1 MNTSRERCRSF
12 RPVNIEARTESAQ
25 TGPSRTRTCRHG
37 ERMSQQSGNVLDG
50 NAFYRRHTEGMLRRY
65 VRMSMQIGR
74 VPSCLPS
81 EYVRT
86 RSSFRQGANFE
97 DGVIFVHDME
107 QSLAKLDKFALD
119 LVARI
124 GIQEY
129 SRREAAEMLGMS
141 CSQLARNYD
150 DAIDKLTEILL
161 LRHLI
166 RQSGDEYQQQA
177 YSRG

>member
-1 MNTSRERCRSF
+1 MSTSSERCRSF
-12 RPVNIEARTESAQ
+12 RRVNIEARTESARTQ
-25 TGPSRTRTCRHG
+25 PSRARTCRHG
-37 ERMSQQSGNVLDG
+37 ERMSSQSCNVLDG

-74 VPSCLPS
+74 VPSCLPR

-107 QSLAKLDKFALD
+107 QCLTKLNKLALE

-141 CSQLARNYD
+141 YGQLARNYD
-150 DAIDKLTEILL
+150 EAIDQLTEILL

-166 RQSGDEYQQQA
+166 QQSGEDYRQRA
-177 YSRG
+177 YSSG

>member
-1 MNTSRERCRSF
+1 MTTPKTMCRSF
-12 RPVNIEARTESAQ
+12 RQVKIEDGADLARS
-25 TGPSRTRTCRHG
+25 GPGRARMCRG
-37 ERMSQQSGNVLDG
+37 VERASPQHSGVLDG

-74 VPSCLPS
+74 VPSCLPR
-81 EYVRT
+81 EYLRT

-107 QSLAKLDKFALD
+107 GCLAKLDKFALE

-141 CSQLARNYD
+141 YGQLARNYD
-150 DAIDKLTEILL
+150 EAIDQLTEILL
-161 LRHLI
+161 LRQLI
-166 RQSGDEYQQQA
+166 RQGGEEYQQQA
-177 YSRG
+177 HA